1 MTTKSVPAATCEIA
15 TGKYEQTGGA
25 YNPIVHPQPGY
36 SQVGKNPRQVRSLLS
51 WARKFASDLAWPVV
65 PVLDKVPSTEH
76 GHTDATT
83 DVYDLEELFAARTHN
98 GFGVRCGGA
107 LRLVAIEIDERNHV
121 KTGSAASFH
130 RLAGVR
136 MGDYKTP
143 SYPTPNGARMLCYA
157 PSDLDLDF
165 GEIEI
170 ADGISVFGSGKQVVL
185 PPSQHPSG
193 ALYGPWYPGLDPWQ
207 VEVAPLPAAL
217 VERIRAARPA
227 ATPRTEHE
235 HGAGGAVD
243 LDLVEDALK
252 SIDPWAGGYHW
263 WLKILM
269 AIHSEYPGLDGQKVA
284 VAWACGKP
292 GEVERLFERYLKS
305 DGNRSGKVGIG
316 TLFFEAKAAGW
327 KRPATGP
334 VGLPWSVTKSD
345 LDSCPACRT
354 FYTGVL
360 DDGSVVTGR
369 NFCHN
374 PKCQVKHKLK
384 MGDALRAVL
393 SFTGIRTETVPG
405 MVWREWRQ
413 NMHKSGRRYLKLPM
427 ADGNLFCLVE
437 VATPTPAA
445 ELQAL
450 LGVAAQVWEA
460 KPKRQNVSHERR
472 AKPRPAVDAMPPK
485 PRAKLV
491 ERWIVSQPEQRR
503 ALQDCLSRLGVS
515 FERRAY
521 GGWRTA
527 PLDDETRDLLHLELL
542 TVPGLI
548 TLAPTTSISLSGTTC
563 ELDALGGGDLPHN
576 ESEVPGYAVRNRVN
590 VGATSPLKRSKRL
603 SRAKRAADGKKR
615 AALNAIEHQSALRQ
629 LENNA

>member
-1 MTTKSVPAATCEIA
+1 MTTKATAAMVSETMTA
-15 TGKYEQTGGA
+15 NPSGAKYSTDT
-25 YNPIVHPQPGY
+25 IVHPNPGLR
-36 SQVGKNPRQVRSLLS
+36 QVGGKNLRQVRSLLS
-51 WARKFASDLAWPVV
+51 WATKFATDLAWPVV

-83 DVYDLEELFAARTHN
+83 DVETLGELFAARKHN

-107 LRLVAIEIDERNHV
+107 LRLVAVEIDERNHV
-121 KTGSAASFH
+121 KTGSTASLY
-130 RLAGVR
+130 RVAGVR
-136 MGDYKTP
+136 MGEYKTP
-143 SYPTPNGARMLCYA
+143 SYPTPNGSRMICYA
-157 PSDLDLDF
+157 PSDLDLEF

-170 ADGISVFGSGKQVVL
+170 ADGISAFGSGKQVVL

-193 ALYGPWYPGLDPWQ
+193 AQYGPWYPGLDPWS
-207 VEVAPLPAAL
+207 VKVAPLPAAI

-227 ATPRTEHE
+227 ATPRTVHTSDV
-235 HGAGGAVD
+235 AGAVD
-243 LDLVEDALK
+243 LELVKDALK
-252 SIDPWAGGYHW
+252 SIDPWGFGYSRW
-263 WLKILM
+263 IRVLM
-269 AIHSEYPGLDGQKVA
+269 ALHSEFPGEDGRAVA

-292 GEVERLFERYLKS
+292 GEVEAHWDRHFKS
-305 DGNRSGKVGIG
+305 DGNRTGRVGIG
-316 TLFFEAKAAGW
+316 TLFHEAKSAGW
-327 KRPATGP
+327 VRPATGP
-334 VGLPWSVTKSD
+334 VGLPWSVTKAD

-360 DDGSVVTGR
+360 NDGSVVTGR

-384 MGDALRAVL
+384 MGDALRGVL
-393 SFTGIRTETVPG
+393 DYTGIRAETVPG
-405 MVWREWRQ
+405 MVWRQWRE
-413 NMHKSGRRYLKLPM
+413 NANKSGRRYLKLPLPNGDKFVM
-427 ADGNLFCLVE
+427 VE

-450 LGVAAQVWEA
+450 LGVAAQVWEK

-472 AKPRPAVDAMPPK
+472 AKPAIDAPTVPPK

-503 ALQDCLSRLGVS
+503 ALQDCLSRLGVP

-527 PLDDETRDLLHLELL
+527 PLDTETRDMLHLELL

-548 TLAPTTSISLSGTTC
+548 TLAPTTSISDSGTTC
-563 ELDALGGGDLPHN
+563 ELDALCGGALPHN
-576 ESEVPGYAVRNRVN
+576 EAEVPGYAARNRVN
-590 VGATSPLKRSKRL
+590 VHATSPVKRSKRL

-615 AALNAIEHQSALRQ
+615 AALNAIERQSALRQ
-629 LENNA
+629 LEV

>member
-1 MTTKSVPAATCEIA
+1 
-15 TGKYEQTGGA
+15 
-25 YNPIVHPQPGY
+25 
-36 SQVGKNPRQVRSLLS
+36 
-51 WARKFASDLAWPVV
+51 
-65 PVLDKVPSTEH
+65 
-76 GHTDATT
+76 
-83 DVYDLEELFAARTHN
+83 
-98 GFGVRCGGA
+98 
-107 LRLVAIEIDERNHV
+107 
-121 KTGSAASFH
+121 
-130 RLAGVR
+130 
-136 MGDYKTP
+136 
-143 SYPTPNGARMLCYA
+143 
-157 PSDLDLDF
+157 
-165 GEIEI
+165 
-170 ADGISVFGSGKQVVL
+170 
-185 PPSQHPSG
+185 
-193 ALYGPWYPGLDPWQ
+193 
-207 VEVAPLPAAL
+207 
-217 VERIRAARPA
+217 
-227 ATPRTEHE
+227 
-235 HGAGGAVD
+235 
-243 LDLVEDALK
+243 
-252 SIDPWAGGYHW
+252 
-263 WLKILM
+263 M
-269 AIHSEYPGLDGQKVA
+269 AIHSEFPGVDGQRVA

-292 GEVERLFERYLKS
+292 GEVERLFEKYLKS

-316 TLFFEAKAAGW
+316 TLFYEAKAAGW

-393 SFTGIRTETVPG
+393 SFTGIRAETVPG
-405 MVWREWRQ
+405 MAWREWRQ
-413 NMHKSGRRYLKLPM
+413 NMHKSGRRYLKIPM
-427 ADGNLFCLVE
+427 VDGNLFCLVD
-437 VATPTPAA
+437 VATPTPPA

-472 AKPRPAVDAMPPK
+472 AKPAVDAPTVPPK

-503 ALQDCLSRLGVS
+503 ALQDCLSRLGVAY
-515 FERRAY
+515 ERRAY

-527 PLDDETRDLLHLELL
+527 PLDGETRDLLHLELL

-548 TLAPTTSISLSGTTC
+548 TLAPTASISLCSTTS
-563 ELDALGGGDLPHN
+563 ELDALGGEDLPHN

-590 VGATSPLKRSKRL
+590 VGATSPVKRSKRL
-603 SRAKRAADGKKR
+603 SRAKRAA
-615 AALNAIEHQSALRQ
+615 LNAIEHQAALRR